1 MHHPLRSGRC
11 RKNLPLSGTSVNSNP
26 YNSPTPARSVAA
38 TPSSD
43 RNLVHI
49 AVLAFIF
56 LFTLILALINSI
68 GEQLPSISFAL
79 VVTLASVIS
88 QLPGIIVGFSRL
100 EETLEQPSSSCFPR
114 TLSPQLGCWLIS
126 LTHLM
131 GRLTRSTARPTCML
145 LCFQCCTVSLLL
157 CPISLLPSL

>member
-1 MHHPLRSGRC
+1 M
-11 RKNLPLSGTSVNSNP
+11 NSNP

-88 QLPGIIVGFSRL
+88 QLPGIIVGFFSTRRNARTTIVFL
-100 EETLEQPSSSCFPR
+100 FPAYFIAATGMLAYLAYAFNGKADSLNSAAHMHVIMFPMLHCFIAVVSYI
-114 TLSPQLGCWLIS
+114 LAAVAVGVIS
-126 LTHLM
+126 M
-131 GRLTRSTARPTCML
+131 IAPKR
-145 LCFQCCTVSLLL
+145 
-157 CPISLLPSL
+157 